1 MKKVCCIVNP
11 VSGLKKSLKVFYQYK
26 KVLENSQFEVTLFV
40 SEYQNHIK
48 EFTSTI
54 DKNSFD
60 RIIIFGGDGTINEV
74 VNGLY
79 YSNKLHIFDIGI
91 IPTGSGNSVAHD
103 INALDIDNAIRI
115 CTGNNIAKMDVNEVD
130 FDNFSKLSISVL
142 GWGMFSFGNIRA
154 EKLRFLG
161 PVRYDVASI
170 ITLLEKKMHTAEV
183 TIDGVS
189 NPLTCAFI
197 VGCNSVYTGKGM
209 MVAPNG
215 GFFDKKIELVTVKD
229 NVTRL
234 QIADV
239 FKKVYKGTHIE
250 LPFVETTQVGSF
262 SINPSKMSFYNI
274 DGDIVESR
282 KASVKVIPEA
292 INLLI

>member
-1 MKKVCCIVNP
+1 M
-11 VSGLKKSLKVFYQYK
+11 
-26 KVLENSQFEVTLFV
+26 TLFV
-40 SEYQNHIK
+40 SEYPNHIK
-48 EFTSTI
+48 EFTSKI

-79 YSNKLHIFDIGI
+79 YSNKLHVFDIGI

-103 INALDIDNAIRI
+103 INALDIDDAIRI

-130 FDNFSKLSISVL
+130 FDNFSQLSISVL

-170 ITLLEKKMHTAEV
+170 ITLLEKKMYTAEIA
-183 TIDGVS
+183 IDGVS

-197 VGCNSVYTGKGM
+197 VGCNSVHTGKGM

-250 LPFVETTQVGSF
+250 LPFVETIQVDSF